1 VLLMA
6 LSNKLGGLLL
16 TTGNKSEYAV
26 GYATIYGDMCGGFA
40 PIKDLYKTE
49 VYALCRW
56 RNAQGDGEVI
66 PAGVIERAPSAELRE
81 NQTDQDSLPPYEVLD
96 GILERHVDQEKSG
109 ARSSPKAS
117 TKRPCS
123 ACSSWCGRASG
134 SGARPR
140 PGRSCR
146 GVPSAASAAIRS
158 RPATRTERGRA
169 RVASPARPQLM
180 YSPEKGL
187 SLLSTPS

>member
-6 LSNKLGGLLL
+6 LSNKLGGLVL

-66 PAGVIERAPSAELRE
+66 PEGVITRAPSAELRE

-96 GILERHVDQEKSG
+96 GILGLYIDQE
-109 ARSSPKAS
+109 
-117 TKRPCS
+117 
-123 ACSSWCGRASG
+123 
-134 SGARPR
+134 
-140 PGRSCR
+140 
-146 GVPSAASAAIRS
+146 AAPADIVLEGFD
-158 RPATRTERGRA
+158 PATVRRVLTLLRQSEWKRRQAAPGPKLSRRAFGRERRYPITSGWRD
-169 RVASPARPQLM
+169 
-180 YSPEKGL
+180 
-187 SLLSTPS
+187 